1 MFGQLFLFSHHY
13 SSFNL
18 FFKFKIIMISAI
30 IEIILG
36 VVVWKMV
43 PGWITEGKKSVRE
56 SLKLVCNIIGI
67 ILVLAGGYSLI
78 MSLI

>member
-1 MFGQLFLFSHHY
+1 
-13 SSFNL
+13 
-18 FFKFKIIMISAI
+18 MISAI

-36 VVVWKMV
+36 VVVWQLV
-43 PGWITEGKKSVRE
+43 PGWITEGSKSARDAI
-56 SLKLVCNIIGI
+56 KLVCNIIGI

>member
-1 MFGQLFLFSHHY
+1 
-13 SSFNL
+13 
-18 FFKFKIIMISAI
+18 MIPAL

-36 VVVWKMV
+36 IIVWKMV
-43 PGWITEGKKSVRE
+43 PGWITEGKKDIRDII
-56 SLKLVCNIIGI
+56 KLACNIIGI